1 MGFKDLNDD
10 LNIFVCI
17 CLFVLSVCTCLFC
30 LYLSVCFVC
39 TYLYV
44 LSFCVSLCS
53 IFACLFVLPVI
64 VSLFWMYVPI
74 ICVFLFIHLYL
85 KKNLILLLSLYFQ
98 RYRIFSFM
106 SCIINILT
114 TIGINNNYTDL
125 FPCWNNSHPYK
136 NINFAPKMFGYLDLK
151 TEGL

>member
-1 MGFKDLNDD
+1 MSVC
-10 LNIFVCI
+10 FVRLYLLI
-17 CLFVLSVCTCLFC
+17 LSVFICLFC
-30 LYLSVCFVC
+30 LHLSLCIVFV
-39 TYLYV
+39 YGSV
-44 LSFCVSLCS
+44 CS
-53 IFACLFVLPVI
+53 IFACLFVLPLI

-136 NINFAPKMFGYLDLK
+136 NINFAPKMFGYPDLK